1 MSCNKLINLLF
12 LFLKNYYSKHKVN
25 YELHECHELHRNNI
39 SVIRE
44 IRSSLNVQIIKFN
57 VQTSKFKND

>member
-25 YELHECHELHRNNI
+25 YELSECHELHRNNI

-44 IRSSLNVQIIKFN
+44 IRSHS
-57 VQTSKFKND
+57 